1 VRLNF
6 GFIQATQL
14 MGNTDIVRD
23 LPFGLSQSIHLCFE
37 MKQELYALGVP
48 IFLYAESYSTEFFL
62 M

>member
-1 VRLNF
+1 
-6 GFIQATQL
+6 

-48 IFLYAESYSTEFFL
+48 IFLYAESYSTEFFFDVNQ
-62 M
+62 